1 MKVYIITRFDMTNG
15 SERIVKIYSEKNKE
29 VAKQVADRLNTAVS
43 EDVNLQYSLNSYLVD
58 AEDCYD

>member
-29 VAKQVADRLNTAVS
+29 VAKQVIDRLNTAVS